1 MHCCETKYGKLT
13 RTRESLRTIALICGT
28 LYTSFSSSAESI
40 EQSGEQEFRT
50 DGALSA
56 IVDASG
62 PKYVELRSELIQHR
76 PDGLRNDLEAVA
88 TSGGTSA
95 ARMVARILL
104 RWLDAGSECEAYH
117 AAFDTWIRS
126 SYGTVSG
133 SPSERAI
140 SGSCLRDAA
149 EHYGHEVLMLERL
162 FKYEDAP
169 HVKIGVIDALGKAG
183 ALESLE
189 ALVGLMAK
197 TSDSGIQGACV
208 TAVGRLSGKF
218 HDTRAVKDLVSLYR
232 SVPKSRGTGAPEE
245 ILQRMPPGFQANV
258 ILALSKMR
266 GPEALAAL
274 DQLRATETDPVLLE
288 RLSNARR
295 DVQERLERNRAD
307 KDTDENPGG

>member
-1 MHCCETKYGKLT
+1 MRRCETEYG
-13 RTRESLRTIALICGT
+13 RQRRAREGLRMIVLVCGT
-28 LYTSFSSSAESI
+28 LCTSFFSAAQSI
-40 EQSGEQEFRT
+40 ERSGKQEFRLE
-50 DGALSA
+50 GALFA
-56 IVDASG
+56 IVEASG

-169 HVKIGVIDALGKAG
+169 HVKIGIIDALGKA
-183 ALESLE
+183 
-189 ALVGLMAK
+189 
-197 TSDSGIQGACV
+197 
-208 TAVGRLSGKF
+208 
-218 HDTRAVKDLVSLYR
+218 
-232 SVPKSRGTGAPEE
+232 
-245 ILQRMPPGFQANV
+245 
-258 ILALSKMR
+258 
-266 GPEALAAL
+266 
-274 DQLRATETDPVLLE
+274 
-288 RLSNARR
+288 
-295 DVQERLERNRAD
+295 
-307 KDTDENPGG
+307 